1 MTVFRVEKTKDFTV
15 MTALQLIAEASR
27 CPVYELER
35 ILALRNRL
43 FTAVTRSKAWVRVL
57 GTGSYMEKLMEEYEE
72 VKNHNFELEFVY
84 PTKAERER
92 LNIINRDMSAA
103 KRNKRKRSQKNLK
116 ELIQGLEDGQIY
128 LEDFNEEEIE
138 KLRTLLSKDDAD
150 D

>member
-1 MTVFRVEKTKDFTV
+1 M
-15 MTALQLIAEASR
+15 
-27 CPVYELER
+27 ER
-35 ILALRNRL
+35 KI
-43 FTAVTRSKAWVRVL
+43 
-57 GTGSYMEKLMEEYEE
+57 
-72 VKNHNFELEFVY
+72 EFVY

-103 KRNKRKRSQKNLK
+103 QRNKRKRSQKNLK

-138 KLRTLLSKDDAD
+138 KLRTLLSKDEAD